1 MIILLFCVI
10 VYDNKG
16 DDFVQ
21 WQPVEIS
28 KSDFHKREGATL
40 AFSPDYGLALERERD
55 WAWKKVKTKAK
66 SINFHIM
73 IPFIIFPGKMF
84 SRSLE
89 RAQRQRRDVL
99 HEIRSDLLESC
110 CCFGFGILLSLIDFP
125 RNFLERKVVST
136 VAVEESHLPCFRD
149 PSKGSSDI

>member
-1 MIILLFCVI
+1 
-10 VYDNKG
+10 
-16 DDFVQ
+16 
-21 WQPVEIS
+21 
-28 KSDFHKREGATL
+28 
-40 AFSPDYGLALERERD
+40 
-55 WAWKKVKTKAK
+55 
-66 SINFHIM
+66 M